1 MVNLSSK
8 PLSRDTVNL
17 LSKGLGY
24 APVPAP
30 PDRSNLSEDLLALA
44 RRLRIAYRFRNSRRP
59 GNKHP
64 FKPKSQW
71 IPPKANKML
80 EDYIEATIAEEP
92 EEITPKPNLSKNET
106 RILQEL
112 GKNRDLVIKKADKG
126 SCIVVQDRST
136 YISEGSSHLADAS
149 TYKPLDSDPTAS
161 IAKNIGELVN
171 SMKELGYLDTY
182 THAYMLPPEKVRTQ
196 RMYFLKKLHKT
207 PHGIRPIVSGCS
219 GPTERVSSF
228 LDHIIKPLV
237 PTMPSYIKDSP
248 HLISLL
254 ENTHIPSNA
263 ILVTID
269 VSSLYTNIP
278 QDEGTN
284 ACLDAIEAAEASH
297 IPRNA
302 LRQLFDIV
310 LRCNVFSFNGQ
321 IYQQIQG
328 TAMGT
333 KMAPSYANLFMDRF
347 ERAFL
352 AQEPILPLVWKRYI
366 DDILCIWTGTRSEL
380 DGFLDRLN
388 KAHRTLRFTWSI
400 SNERIEFLD
409 LNIFKGGKF
418 NTTNHL
424 DISTHFKTTNTF
436 QYLHFSSSHP
446 RSIFKGLVK
455 GEAIRFLRSNTNAHT
470 YYNTISTFRKHLLRR
485 NYPRRFVDSIL
496 RNITYDLR
504 ASYIPSLNPSPSPS
518 PSPNPASNIPRLI
531 TTYSPYYTSLS
542 RLINKYWSPIHNDP
556 TLSTLFPTPP
566 QLCFRR
572 NPTIADSLVKAALPG
587 APRPPTGQVP
597 PIPIPRLDSRIVR
610 CTDKR
615 CKVCPNAEGRRILFS
630 AVSKTPYTFHETFT
644 CADTSLIYCIVCSK
658 CEKLYIGLTSNSL
671 RVRFRMH
678 RHASE
683 TKRRVPL
690 YRHFARKSHD
700 FLRDHRIVPL
710 EHCEPDALLEREAF
724 WIRTLHTLLPHGLNS
739 AYGKPFYPYDHPPL
753 SPSLSPTDTCCAD
766 SPLTPTDT
774 DSTS

>member
-1 MVNLSSK
+1 M
-8 PLSRDTVNL
+8 
-17 LSKGLGY
+17 
-24 APVPAP
+24 
-30 PDRSNLSEDLLALA
+30 
-44 RRLRIAYRFRNSRRP
+44 
-59 GNKHP
+59 
-64 FKPKSQW
+64 
-71 IPPKANKML
+71 
-80 EDYIEATIAEEP
+80 
-92 EEITPKPNLSKNET
+92 
-106 RILQEL
+106 
-112 GKNRDLVIKKADKG
+112 
-126 SCIVVQDRST
+126 C
-136 YISEGSSHLADAS
+136 
-149 TYKPLDSDPTAS
+149 
-161 IAKNIGELVN
+161 
-171 SMKELGYLDTY
+171 
-182 THAYMLPPEKVRTQ
+182 
-196 RMYFLKKLHKT
+196 
-207 PHGIRPIVSGCS
+207 
-219 GPTERVSSF
+219 
-228 LDHIIKPLV
+228 
-237 PTMPSYIKDSP
+237 
-248 HLISLL
+248 
-254 ENTHIPSNA
+254 
-263 ILVTID
+263 
-269 VSSLYTNIP
+269 
-278 QDEGTN
+278 
-284 ACLDAIEAAEASH
+284 
-297 IPRNA
+297 
-302 LRQLFDIV
+302 
-310 LRCNVFSFNGQ
+310 
-321 IYQQIQG
+321 
-328 TAMGT
+328 
-333 KMAPSYANLFMDRF
+333 
-347 ERAFL
+347 
-352 AQEPILPLVWKRYI
+352 
-366 DDILCIWTGTRSEL
+366 
-380 DGFLDRLN
+380 LDRLN

-470 YYNTISTFRKHLLRR
+470 YYNTISIFRKHLLRR

-504 ASYIPSLNPSPSPS
+504 ASYIPNLNPSPSPTPS

-597 PIPIPRLDSRIVR
+597 PIPIPRLDSRMVR
-610 CTDKR
+610 CADKR

-710 EHCEPDALLEREAF
+710 EHCEPDALPEREAF

-739 AYGKPFYPYDHPPL
+739 AYGKPFYPFPFSQSLPYRYLLCRFTPHPHRH
-753 SPSLSPTDTCCAD
+753 
-766 SPLTPTDT
+766 
-774 DSTS
+774 